1 MEKGNQTYAGKCKCK
16 YFKVESEFLRKQD
29 KICIIKDWQ
38 NVL

>member
-1 MEKGNQTYAGKCKCK
+1 MLENANVNISKSP
-16 YFKVESEFLRKQD
+16 ESGFLRKQD